1 MAPNKKHRSIN
12 HWELF
17 QIAAAIRSLPM
28 GIIKLVPGLGYPV
41 LYINTPSNMMQR
53 KLAVESSMRKS
64 EMRRVLAVQTSVCTV
79 CVQGRQRVKVSTE
92 AYNSAFGFNYGSA
105 T

>member
-1 MAPNKKHRSIN
+1 
-12 HWELF
+12 
-17 QIAAAIRSLPM
+17 M
-28 GIIKLVPGLGYPV
+28 GIIKLVPFLGYPV

-79 CVQGRQRVKVSTE
+79 CVQGCQRVKVSTE
-92 AYNSAFGFNYGSA
+92 AYSSAFGFQLRFGHLAMKTLTTKEALDAGKLLSRSA
-105 T
+105 N